1 MNSGFTT
8 DKATQSA
15 YRLLA
20 LRPLSEKELRTKL
33 TQKGFSRSVVESV
46 AARFKELG
54 YVNDESFARQWARML
69 AVNRLWGNRRIEMG
83 LREKGISRELIAD
96 AIALAREEIT
106 EKAAI
111 IQLLGKKGKGQRI
124 IPEDNRPEDN
134 RKKRRLMQSLMGKGF
149 PSGLIFE
156 ILSIRGEEELH
167 DGEGNTGKFLKILR
181 RKGSYHGRKFIPD
194 SEG

>member
-1 MNSGFTT
+1 MNSGFLT
-8 DKATQSA
+8 DKAAQLA

-106 EKAAI
+106 EKTAV

-124 IPEDNRPEDN
+124 IPEDNRE
-134 RKKRRLMQSLMGKGF
+134 KRRLMQSLMGKGF

-156 ILSIRGEEELH
+156 ILSIRGEEEVH
-167 DGEGNTGKFLKILR
+167 DGE
-181 RKGSYHGRKFIPD
+181 
-194 SEG
+194 

>member
-1 MNSGFTT
+1 MNSEFLT
-8 DKATQSA
+8 DKAAQSA

-33 TQKGFSRSVVESV
+33 TQKGFSRSVVDSV

-54 YVNDESFARQWARML
+54 YVNDASFARQWARML

-124 IPEDNRPEDN
+124 TPEDNRPEDN
-134 RKKRRLMQSLMGKGF
+134 RGKRRLMQSLMGKGF

-167 DGEGNTGKFLKILR
+167 DGE
-181 RKGSYHGRKFIPD
+181 
-194 SEG
+194 

>member
-124 IPEDNRPEDN
+124 TPEDNRPEDN
-134 RKKRRLMQSLMGKGF
+134 RGKRRLMQSLMGKGF

-156 ILSIRGEEELH
+156 ILSIRGEEEVH
-167 DGEGNTGKFLKILR
+167 DGE
-181 RKGSYHGRKFIPD
+181 
-194 SEG
+194 

>member
-33 TQKGFSRSVVESV
+33 TQKGFSRSVVDSV

-54 YVNDESFARQWARML
+54 YVNDASFARQWARML

-124 IPEDNRPEDN
+124 TPEDNRPEDN
-134 RKKRRLMQSLMGKGF
+134 RGKRRLMQSLMGKGF

-156 ILSIRGEEELH
+156 ILSIRGEEEVH
-167 DGEGNTGKFLKILR
+167 DGE
-181 RKGSYHGRKFIPD
+181 
-194 SEG
+194 

>member
-156 ILSIRGEEELH
+156 ILSIRGEEEVH
-167 DGEGNTGKFLKILR
+167 DGE
-181 RKGSYHGRKFIPD
+181 
-194 SEG
+194 